1 MRQGCRKYKP
11 FAPIALPDRTW
22 PDKTITQAP
31 VWCSVD
37 LRDGNQALVN
47 PMNLEQKLEFFQTL
61 CEIGFTEIEVG
72 FPASSETEYEI
83 LRALID
89 QDLIPDGVTVQ
100 VLVQAREHL
109 IRKTF
114 EAIRGAKNVIIH
126 FYNSTSTLQ
135 RRVVFH
141 TDMEGVIQ
149 IAVDAARLIR
159 RLTEEHMA
167 KEDVDIR
174 YEYSP
179 ESFSGTEVENSVR
192 ICDRVLEE
200 LGASPERKVILNLPN
215 TVELSTPNTYADQIE
230 YVCRHL
236 KHRDC
241 AIVSLHPHNDRG
253 TATAATELGLMAG
266 AQRVEGTLF
275 GNGERTGN
283 ADLMNLALNLYSQGV
298 DPGLD
303 FSHMNHVKQVYEECT
318 GMKVHQ
324 RHPYAGELVFT
335 AFSGSHQDAINK
347 GVNYMAQ
354 KSSPYWEVPYLPID
368 PADLGR
374 QYEPIIR
381 INSQSGKGG
390 AAFIMR
396 QSFGYLLPKAM
407 HAEFGAL
414 VKAACDAAGRELRP
428 GEVFAIFQKE
438 YLDVT
443 QPYHLLT
450 YKIFEEDGGRGQVLV
465 DFEGTVRYDHHTVA
479 VSGKG
484 NGPIDAFFNAL
495 RSLGLTEYEFVSYS
509 EHAVTGGADS
519 KAVSYI
525 QLRHKGEIVF
535 GVGMDSNISI
545 ASLKGII
552 CAINRCEARD
562 RAGQE
567 NSSGLRPPE
576 F

>member
-89 QDLIPDGVTVQ
+89 HDLIPDGVTVQ

-215 TVELSTPNTYADQIE
+215 TVELSTPNTYADQVE

-283 ADLMNLALNLYSQGV
+283 ADIMNLALNLYSQGV

-303 FSHMNHVKQVYEECT
+303 FSHMNHIKRVYEECT

-552 CAINRCEARD
+552 CAINRCERVT
-562 RAGQE
+562 
-567 NSSGLRPPE
+567 P
-576 F
+576 

>member
-22 PDKTITQAP
+22 PDKTIAQAP

-215 TVELSTPNTYADQIE
+215 TVELSTPNTYADQVE

-283 ADLMNLALNLYSQGV
+283 ADIMNLALNLYSQGV
-298 DPGLD
+298 DPNLD

-562 RAGQE
+562 RAGRE

>member
-61 CEIGFTEIEVG
+61 CEIGFREIEVG

-89 QDLIPDGVTVQ
+89 HDLIPDGVTVQ

-283 ADLMNLALNLYSQGV
+283 ADIMNLALNLYSQGV
-298 DPGLD
+298 DPNLD

-562 RAGQE
+562 RAGQK
-567 NSSGLRPPE
+567 NSSELRPPE